1 MQDPTPTLDIVP
13 LDLFQSRSVSKF
25 FRDPKIPLDR
35 VAIVNT
41 VTHQLY
47 IAEYAEL
54 SAVHDPY
61 TGDQVEV
68 YEGIQNYIGDYNILG
83 SSTFHTVFLDPE
95 TNQVC
100 DETGLACK
108 LVPVNLRSW
117 TSALLELTFGK

>member
-1 MQDPTPTLDIVP
+1 MEQPTPTLDIVP
-13 LDLFQSRSVSKF
+13 LDLFKPSSVSKF
-25 FRDPKIPLDR
+25 FRDRKIPLDR

-41 VTHQLY
+41 ATHQLY
-47 IAEYAEL
+47 IAEDTEL

-68 YEGIQNYIGDYNILG
+68 YKGIQNYIGDYETLG

>member
-1 MQDPTPTLDIVP
+1 MQTTSLDIISI
-13 LDLFQSRSVSKF
+13 DLFNSKSVSKLM
-25 FRDPKIPLDR
+25 RDRKIPLDR

-47 IAEYAEL
+47 LAEGADL
-54 SAVHDPY
+54 SAVHDPF

-68 YEGIQNYIGDYNILG
+68 YGGIQNYIGDYETLG

-95 TNQVC
+95 TGSICN
-100 DETGLACK
+100 ETGLPCK
-108 LVPVNLRSW
+108 LVPVTLRSW